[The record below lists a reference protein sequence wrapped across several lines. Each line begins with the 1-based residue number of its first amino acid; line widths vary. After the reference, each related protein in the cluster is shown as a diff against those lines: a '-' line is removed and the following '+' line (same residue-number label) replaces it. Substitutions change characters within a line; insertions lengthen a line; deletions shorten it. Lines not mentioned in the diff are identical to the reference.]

1 MAPSFKDDAH
11 LIILPGSLHTLVR
24 FGLEDAITPP
34 TYSIPTKV
42 YRNPNQDGCFQATA
56 PVGSEGDPESY
67 AVYPIVRGEIVN
79 VDALNFLF
87 KCVLRS
93 VLKDNPLVLLDS
105 ITFTL
110 IQSSSRWSPVAL
122 EMITNYAF
130 ETLQL
135 AAFAVVPAALC
146 SLFAHGSFSSAC
158 VIDVGYEKCEI
169 SPIVDFQVFAPAVT
183 YLEEGGK
190 SINKRLHE
198 LLPELSDDQIESLKR
213 SPIFECLSEEQAKG
227 SYFGVAGLLDDVKAK
242 NPEDEGVLDIAS
254 IVTSEK
260 STREILEEKER
271 EKRGKS
277 QKKKGKTEDEKS
289 NSERENNQFVDNEGN
304 VITVGKERFQGS
316 GRLIENLSHA
326 IFRALSKVPDMK
338 KREECYENLVICGKT
353 SSIKGFK
360 EELLVQLYS
369 KFVAGADI
377 EEYEKRRKERIRQ
390 GASFRNEAAGLMD
403 ELQLAQAPKRVRVIP
418 KPDYFSAWKK
428 AGFEDCAFLGGEIL
442 CRQIFG
448 GSGDNELYLS
458 KEEYYDKGPMLIRHV
473 KL

>member
-1 MAPSFKDDAH
+1 M
-11 LIILPGSLHTLVR
+11 
-24 FGLEDAITPP
+24 
-34 TYSIPTKV
+34 
-42 YRNPNQDGCFQATA
+42 
-56 PVGSEGDPESY
+56 
-67 AVYPIVRGEIVN
+67 
-79 VDALNFLF
+79 
-87 KCVLRS
+87 
-93 VLKDNPLVLLDS
+93 
-105 ITFTL
+105 
-110 IQSSSRWSPVAL
+110 
-122 EMITNYAF
+122 
-130 ETLQL
+130 
-135 AAFAVVPAALC
+135 
-146 SLFAHGSFSSAC
+146 
-158 VIDVGYEKCEI
+158 IDVGYEKCEI

-227 SYFGVAGLLDDVKAK
+227 SYFGVAGLLDDGKAK

-277 QKKKGKTEDEKS
+277 HKKKGKTEDEKS

-353 SSIKGFK
+353 SSIKGFR

-390 GASFRNEAAGLMD
+390 GAPFRNEAAGLMD

-458 KEEYYDKGPMLIRHV
+458 KEEYYDKGPMWIRHV

>member
-1 MAPSFKDDAH
+1 MAPSFKDEAH

-42 YRNPNQDGCFQATA
+42 YRNPHQDGYFQATA
-56 PVGSEGDPESY
+56 PLDAQGDLERY
-67 AVYPIVRGEIVN
+67 AVYPIVKGEIAN

-87 KCVLRS
+87 KCIVKS
-93 VLKDNPLVLLDS
+93 VLKNNPLILLDS

-110 IQSSSRWSPVAL
+110 VQSSSRWSPVAV
-122 EMITNYAF
+122 ETITNYAF

-135 AAFAVVPAALC
+135 AAFAIVPAALC
-146 SLFAHGSFSSAC
+146 ALFAHGSFSNAC

-183 YLEEGGK
+183 YLEEGGN
-190 SINKRLHE
+190 SINIRLHE
-198 LLPELSDDQIESLKR
+198 LLPQLSDAQIESLKK
-213 SPIFECLSEEQAKG
+213 SSIFECLSEEQAKG
-227 SYFGVAGLLDDVKAK
+227 SFFGVSGLLDDGKSK

-271 EKRGKS
+271 EKRDKNHKRKGKS
-277 QKKKGKTEDEKS
+277 DQEKP
-289 NSERENNQFVDNEGN
+289 NSEREKNKFVDNEGN

-316 GRLIENLSHA
+316 GRLIDNLSHA
-326 IFRALSKVPDMK
+326 IYRALSKVPDMK

-360 EELLVQLYS
+360 EELLVKLYS
-369 KFVAGADI
+369 KFVAGANL
-377 EEYEKRRKERIRQ
+377 EEYEKKRKERLRQ

-403 ELQLAQAPKRVRVIP
+403 ELQLAQAPKRMKVVP
-418 KPDYFSAWKK
+418 KPEYFSAWKK

-458 KEEYYDKGPMLIRHV
+458 KEEYYDKGPIWIRHV